1 MSTVALEIWTGAYP
15 AIANDITIKVYRQDD
30 DLAVVDE
37 DTHVAPHPLDTWLFP
52 GLDRTNYVF
61 RIFETIAGVVQQQL
75 GEDMNVIPAGTGN
88 VTFRVTEQIEA
99 DVTVGVVS
107 GVNTFTLDG
116 TGGSE
121 DWRGWDFDTI
131 DRIGQ
136 GPMKRNVDYSWNPA
150 TAVFTLLG
158 AGDLIGPNEWFNVQ
172 FADQITE
179 GSDSVPNTVP
189 RFSTPKI
196 ITANYNINAGSD
208 FGGLLIIRP
217 AGNYL
222 ELTLPDIAT
231 VVAGKM
237 LDVEMD
243 WAAAANCAKLKTQA
257 GQTIAWLQGARPDLY
272 ACRNENFSIF
282 KFIDPAGPT
291 SMWRVWKP
299 FGNFLTVGNSIW
311 SDAEE
316 GDVFNQILFDG
327 ASLDIFQYARLYND
341 HVLQLDPTKT
351 CNFDDWATGNNKK
364 KFSLAN
370 GSGADAN
377 KFHVP
382 DRRGMTDKNS
392 DGIVLNGAFEAAQV
406 GAFSFNLVIP
416 KISTSKTDAGVG
428 RIVMGSDGNEP
439 SDSNPI
445 PLTINAGKKNL
456 VDSVYSSKYLLV

>member
-15 AIANDITIKVYRQDD
+15 TIANDITIKVYTQADP
-30 DLAVVDE
+30 LAVVAE
-37 DTHVAPHPLDTWLFP
+37 ITHPAPHLADSWPFS

-61 RIFETIAGVVQQQL
+61 RIFETIAGVIQQQL
-75 GEDMNVIPAGTGN
+75 DDDMNVVPAGIGGVN
-88 VTFRVTEQIEA
+88 VRATEQIEA
-99 DVTVGVVS
+99 DVTPGIVS
-107 GVNTFTLDG
+107 GVNTFTMDG
-116 TGGSE
+116 TGGSA
-121 DWRGWDFDTI
+121 DWRGWDIDTI

-136 GPMKRNVDYSWNPA
+136 GPMKRNVDYSYNPS
-150 TAVFTLLG
+150 TAVFTLLNV
-158 AGDLIGPNEWFNVQ
+158 GDLIGPHEWFNVQ
-172 FADQITE
+172 FAAQTSE
-179 GSDSVPNTVP
+179 GSDSVPTTIP

-291 SMWRVWKP
+291 SMWRIYKP
-299 FGNFLTVGNSIW
+299 FGNFLTVGNSVW

-327 ASLDIFQYARLYND
+327 AALDIFQYARLYND

-392 DGIVLNGAFEAAQV
+392 DGVAINGAFEAAQV

-416 KISTSKTDAGVG
+416 KTSTSKTDAGVG
-428 RIVMGSDGNEP
+428 RIVTGADGNEP
-439 SDSNPI
+439 TDTDPI
-445 PLTINAGKKNL
+445 PLTINAGLQNR
-456 VDSVYSSKYLLV
+456 VNSVYSNKYLLV